1 MIASYSRLLFAI
13 ILFIASLTS
22 IYDWGRHYTLADV
35 FTTLQSIALC
45 LFLFSESRK
54 KTEKVSLSLRGTI
67 SFIIVVGIL
76 GAVITWRHLV
86 RGLWLDEASQFFFV
100 DLAAFEL
107 PFSISAATQQQPSL
121 DMYFQLLAMKIFGS
135 GEIVVRFFPGIF
147 FVLSVT
153 QIWDLI
159 KRKTHSLGITLLGVC
174 FYLSSPY
181 IQYFSLEGRPY
192 ILSVL
197 LFTFF
202 FRSAYIIVENVIPNR
217 RDYLG
222 FALSGGVFLSSIG
235 FQPLLI
241 VFCTLVVMFFTYS
254 ECRRSRAYYISAGYL
269 LIAVT
274 FIYWPIIVDSLHI
287 EKVGIGG
294 MAEGKNFLEI
304 LRDVWVGTSGGSYS
318 NFYHYTL
325 ASLSLIAAV
334 GVIIVKLT
342 KAMKIYF
349 FEIIIIAGVSILTAL
364 SFNYVI
370 NWPYVEKFS
379 LLSNVL
385 LIIFTF
391 TALGQ
396 VLKRFNLS
404 GASSRSLFVLSAIS
418 GVYLFLSDFVVR
430 SNLSFFERENWRAFS
445 ENVQSK
451 KPVGIAPLSL
461 LDHIMP
467 PVFSIYG
474 HKIYFP
480 HDEQIKNF
488 EIKSRNTRGRS
499 VLQLEPEL
507 FEKPLILAM
516 PKIWSQDD
524 LDPLVVSALGFG
536 EFNDEDGFR
545 YWYGDKGESLTVNF
559 LRSIAW
565 LYAGQAWTF
574 TLLETMLVYYSS
586 KNDQQMVSEIESG
599 LWQLLRGQ
607 AENKKL
613 GVKKLKSQQHE
624 DYLQYFNELK
634 DNVR

>member
-1 MIASYSRLLFAI
+1 MIAANSRLLFALL
-13 ILFIASLTS
+13 LFIACLTS
-22 IYDWGRHYTLADV
+22 IYNWGRYYALADI
-35 FTTLQSIALC
+35 FTTLQAIALC
-45 LFLFSESRK
+45 FYIFSESRK
-54 KTEKVSLSLRGTI
+54 RREKLSLNLRGAI
-67 SFIIVVGIL
+67 SFFIIVCIL
-76 GAVITWRHLV
+76 GAIITWRHLV
-86 RGLWLDEASQFFFV
+86 RGLWLDELSQFFFV
-100 DLAAFEL
+100 DLAALEL

-121 DMYFQLLAMKIFGS
+121 DMYFQLLASKIFGP

-174 FYLSSPY
+174 FYLSNPY

-192 ILSVL
+192 ILSVF
-197 LFTFF
+197 LFTLF
-202 FRSAYIIVENVIPNR
+202 FRSTYLIVENTIPTR

-222 FALSGGVFLSSIG
+222 LALSGGVFLSSIG
-235 FQPLLI
+235 FQPLLV
-241 VFCTLVVMFFTYS
+241 VFCTLAVIFFTHS
-254 ECRRSRAYYISAGYL
+254 ECRRSKAYYISVGYL
-269 LIAVT
+269 LIAVA

-294 MAEGKNFLEI
+294 MAEGKNFLGI

-325 ASLSLIAAV
+325 ANLSLIAAV
-334 GVIIVKLT
+334 SVAVMNLT
-342 KAMKIYF
+342 KALKINF
-349 FEIIIIAGVSILTAL
+349 FEIIIVAGVSILTVL
-364 SFNYVI
+364 SFTYVI

-396 VLKRFNLS
+396 VLKRFDLS
-404 GASSRSLFVLSAIS
+404 DASSRSAFVFFAIS
-418 GVYLFLSDFVVR
+418 VVYLFLSDFVIR

-451 KPVGIAPLSL
+451 KPVGIAPFSL

-480 HDEQIKNF
+480 HDEGIKNF
-488 EIKSRNTRGRS
+488 EIKPSNTKGRS
-499 VLQLEPEL
+499 VLQLGPEL

-545 YWYGDKGESLTVNF
+545 YWYGDKGEYLAANF
-559 LRSIAW
+559 LRSLAW
-565 LYAGQAWTF
+565 GYSGQAWTF
-574 TLLETMLVYYSS
+574 SLLETMLVYYSS
-586 KNDQQMVSEIESG
+586 KSDQQMVSEIELR
-599 LWQLLRGQ
+599 LWQLLREQ
-607 AENKKL
+607 TENKKL
-613 GVKKLKSQQHE
+613 GVRMLKSQQRE

-634 DNVR
+634 DNVH